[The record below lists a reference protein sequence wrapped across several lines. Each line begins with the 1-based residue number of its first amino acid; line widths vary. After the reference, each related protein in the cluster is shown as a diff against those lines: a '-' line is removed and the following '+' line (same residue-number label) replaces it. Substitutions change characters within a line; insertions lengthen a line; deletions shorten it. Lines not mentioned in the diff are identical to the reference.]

1 MTKGRVAISMG
12 DPAGIGPEVTLTAI
26 ATRQVARNV
35 EPILVGHRALYEE
48 TARRLHLRLAFCS
61 WQPGDAVPRGAT
73 AVFEVARLTARDR
86 VAAAPTVAGGRAA
99 HAAIVAAA
107 RLVLDGF
114 AGALTTAPISKA
126 NLAAAGCGATG
137 HTELLAELAGG
148 ADVRMMMIGDK
159 LRVALATTH
168 LALADVPG
176 RINRRLVRDTIR
188 IAADALRSQLG
199 VPRPRIAVAGL
210 NPHAGE
216 GGLYGREEIEIIK
229 PAVVQAR
236 RGGVDVTGPLAADS
250 AFPLALRGQFD
261 AVVCM
266 YHDQALAPFK
276 LLHFSDGVNFT
287 AGLPFVRT
295 SPDHGTAYDIAG
307 RGQAD
312 PRSMVAAIRMAAAA
326 AETAQPERP
335 ARRPRVPQRA
345 VGP

>member
-1 MTKGRVAISMG
+1 MSAKGRVAISMG
-12 DPAGIGPEVTLTAI
+12 DPAGIGPEVTLAAI

-48 TARRLHLRLAFCS
+48 TAQRLRLRLAFSS
-61 WQPGDAVPRGAT
+61 WQPGDPVPRGAV

-99 HAAIVAAA
+99 YAAIVAAT
-107 RLVLDGF
+107 RLVLDGY

-168 LALADVPG
+168 LALAAVPS

-229 PAVVQAR
+229 PAVAQAR
-236 RGGVDVTGPLAADS
+236 RGGIDVTGPLAADS

-326 AETAQPERP
+326 
-335 ARRPRVPQRA
+335 PRQHA
-345 VGP
+345 S